1 MIRRP
6 PRSTPLYSSAAS
18 DVYKR
23 QTPVLVGG
31 SGLYVRAVLDELRF
45 PGTDPAVRAR
55 LEAELAAAGPLG
67 LHARLAQRDAAAAIL
82 ATDGR
87 RIVRAL
93 EVVELSGGPFAAR
106 LPPYPDNVGSG
117 YYDTVQLG

>member
-55 LEAELAAAGPLG
+55 LEAELAAA
-67 LHARLAQRDAAAAIL
+67 IL
-82 ATDGR
+82 ATNGR